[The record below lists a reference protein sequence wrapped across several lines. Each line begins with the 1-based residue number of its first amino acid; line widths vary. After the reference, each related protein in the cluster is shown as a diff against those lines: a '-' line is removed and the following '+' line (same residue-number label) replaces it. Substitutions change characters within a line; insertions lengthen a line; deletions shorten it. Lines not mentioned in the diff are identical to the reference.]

1 MMQKTPKNDSTA
13 LELTKLITCD
23 KLLLTIN
30 IKYFKKCTDYTELI
44 KYIMGYMAQYKVYGD
59 TTNLENF
66 VDLKIDFDGLKTNNI
81 DTEFLKMLF
90 PFLEDNYPNTINKIL
105 CVNVPTLIKM
115 LIKIMKR
122 FMAKDTQKKIV
133 IIKTNAKG
141 ENETLTSD
149 EVTSLFNEADNE

>member
-1 MMQKTPKNDSTA
+1 MTQTKSLNNSTI
-13 LELTKLITCD
+13 LDLDKLITCD

-44 KYIMGYMAQYKVYGD
+44 QYIMGYMVQYKAYGD
-59 TTNLENF
+59 KNNLENF
-66 VDLKIDFDGLKTNNI
+66 VDLKIDFDGLKHTNI

-90 PFLEDNYPNTINKIL
+90 PFLEENYPNTINKIL

-133 IIKTNAKG
+133 IIKKNAKG
-141 ENETLTSD
+141 EQETLTSAQ
-149 EVTSLFNEADNE
+149 VTSLFDDADDE